1 MTTPRDNSA
10 ASLRARA
17 ERAAAKWVNEHD
29 IEEQVRQGLDRL
41 SDDVALATFGMERRF
56 GRVGFSVSR
65 DGSIGAAMLARAE
78 EVAREW
84 VRDNAPRL
92 PSLSAKDR
100 AALRRAYL
108 DRLYQAVEC
117 ALIGLAEERADDIAR
132 EVAATWDS
140 DRSNAKGGAA

>member
-29 IEEQVRQGLDRL
+29 IEEQVRRGLDRL

-56 GRVGFSVSR
+56 GRVGFSVNR

-117 ALIGLAEERADDIAR
+117 ALIGLAEEQADDIAR
-132 EVAATWDS
+132 EIAATWDS
-140 DRSNAKGGAA
+140 DQSNAKGDAA